1 MVTLDEMKKYLRVDY
16 DDDDSLITS
25 LIDDANSRI
34 MNILRVDS
42 NTSDL
47 DISNYNLAIMY
58 TVAFLYEHRE
68 ETDYN
73 ELNLTLCALLFNDR
87 EAKF

>member
-34 MNILRVDS
+34 MNILRIDS
-42 NTSDL
+42 NVSDS

-68 ETDYN
+68 ETDYK
-73 ELNLTLCALLFNDR
+73 ELNLTLRALLFNDR
-87 EAKF
+87 EVEF